1 MENLEDVALHLQ
13 RFSWPDYALFSFML
27 FLCILI
33 GLYFG
38 FFKKHTADAESE
50 YLVGNRSMHFFPIS
64 LSLIARYRQRAS
76 LCYSCSAND
85 LKNFFLIA
93 GVALYRVSHYWDCQA
108 KFICTASNMFTYP
121 WVFC

>member
-38 FFKKHTADAESE
+38 FVKPHTSDAESE

-64 LSLIARYRQRAS
+64 LSLIARYCVAI
-76 LCYSCSAND
+76 
-85 LKNFFLIA
+85 KVNFIY
-93 GVALYRVSHYWDCQA
+93 V
-108 KFICTASNMFTYP
+108 
-121 WVFC
+121 

>member
-13 RFSWPDYALFSFML
+13 RFSWPDYGLFSFML

-38 FFKKHTADAESE
+38 FVKHHTDDTEAE

-64 LSLIARYRQRAS
+64 LSLIAR
-76 LCYSCSAND
+76 
-85 LKNFFLIA
+85 F
-93 GVALYRVSHYWDCQA
+93 VVSN
-108 KFICTASNMFTYP
+108 KKLN
-121 WVFC
+121 